1 MTWIKRGNTG
11 AGKKQKKVQT
21 LQKQAEKAEISGIEE
36 AEKTEIQK

>member
-1 MTWIKRGNTG
+1 MDKRENTG

-36 AEKTEIQK
+36 A